1 MLVPYGKKQAVID
14 KSVFV
19 APGAFII
26 GDVTIGEQSS
36 VWFNAVMR
44 GDEGP
49 IVVGK
54 RTSIQDN
61 STLHLYEGQPL
72 TIGDEV
78 TVGHNAILH
87 GCTIGNRSIIGM
99 GSTILDGA
107 EIGEECIIGA
117 NTLISPGKE
126 NSSAFISGRLSGQGS
141 EGAWGE
147 GFAAHSAVDRDLC
160 PKGAGIQGD
169 SGSEITKMLVKGW
182 TVSSILLSFFWLFSY
197 RLLILKKRI

>member
-1 MLVPYGKKQAVID
+1 MIVPYGKKDAVIHE
-14 KSVFV
+14 SVV
-19 APGAFII
+19 IAQGAYII
-26 GDVTIGEQSS
+26 GNVSIGEQSS

-61 STLHLYEGQPL
+61 TTLHLYEGQPL
-72 TIGDEV
+72 NIGDEV

-117 NTLISPGKE
+117 NTLISSGKKIPPRSLVVGSPGKVVRE
-126 NSSAFISGRLSGQGS
+126 LNEKDLQLIQLSIDTYVQ
-141 EGAWGE
+141 
-147 GFAAHSAVDRDLC
+147 
-160 PKGAGIQGD
+160 KGKEFK
-169 SGSEITKMLVKGW
+169 EI
-182 TVSSILLSFFWLFSY
+182 LSHQ
-197 RLLILKKRI
+197 